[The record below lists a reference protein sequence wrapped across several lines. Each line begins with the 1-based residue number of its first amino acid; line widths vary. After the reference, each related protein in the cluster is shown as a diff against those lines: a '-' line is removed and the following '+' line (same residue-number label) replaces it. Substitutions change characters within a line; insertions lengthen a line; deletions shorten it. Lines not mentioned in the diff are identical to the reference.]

1 MYSDSLF
8 IVEHQIVVSYA
19 FERTNCPD
27 LSMDYT
33 GKEPLCKQKLK
44 KGEPLCVILYGDSIS
59 TGVGSSGV
67 LGMPLYLAAWYDRV
81 IDVLHKDFGSK
92 IEFMNIAEGG
102 IYADWAVE
110 NLEDRMGDKEQIFC
124 T

>member
-1 MYSDSLF
+1 M
-8 IVEHQIVVSYA
+8 
-19 FERTNCPD
+19 
-27 LSMDYT
+27 
-33 GKEPLCKQKLK
+33 
-44 KGEPLCVILYGDSIS
+44 
-59 TGVGSSGV
+59 